1 MMPKTQN
8 RKDNH
13 GLRRVCIVREIC
25 VLRLIPNGRR
35 GVVTEQDR
43 GHMTDCLVH
52 DSGLRTSMGKQG
64 QSRARGFYIP
74 YCYPNWLLA
83 FYKELAR

>member
-13 GLRRVCIVREIC
+13 RLRRVCIVREIC

-52 DSGLRTSMGKQG
+52 DSGLRTSMEN
-64 QSRARGFYIP
+64 RDNRGLGASTFRTVIRTG
-74 YCYPNWLLA
+74 CL
-83 FYKELAR
+83 EL